1 MCHIFSLFSFSSKE
15 LKTGEL
21 TTTRRDD
28 AQPPARKQK
37 WPISSHSPVRRC
49 RRIKRSYISKKSQN
63 GPGGKEQAEQFSDE
77 LNCYLNFGLFPTTI
91 PAIRDPAH
99 L

>member
-1 MCHIFSLFSFSSKE
+1 MGNWQPQDGMTSSRQLVNKNGRYHHILPLGVVAVLNEAIFL
-15 LKTGEL
+15 
-21 TTTRRDD
+21 
-28 AQPPARKQK
+28 
-37 WPISSHSPVRRC
+37 
-49 RRIKRSYISKKSQN
+49 KSQN